1 MAMADVQISSWM
13 ATVKANMTTVLT
25 NVSAPTVLS
34 VVSISNDAANNA
46 LRQKPVIQ
54 DGCGSCTLIAGA
66 SFLVL
71 GISIALFLHKDNRGP
86 VLATIPGKK
95 NTLVRR
101 KDYPDPHCLAD

>member
-1 MAMADVQISSWM
+1 MADVQISSWM

-25 NVSAPTVLS
+25 NLSAPTVLS
-34 VVSISNDAANNA
+34 VVSISSDAAKNA
-46 LRQKPVIQ
+46 PRQNSAIQ

-86 VLATIPGKK
+86 VLAMIPEKT
-95 NTLVRR
+95 NTLVRH
-101 KDYPDPHCLAD
+101 KDYPDSLCLAD